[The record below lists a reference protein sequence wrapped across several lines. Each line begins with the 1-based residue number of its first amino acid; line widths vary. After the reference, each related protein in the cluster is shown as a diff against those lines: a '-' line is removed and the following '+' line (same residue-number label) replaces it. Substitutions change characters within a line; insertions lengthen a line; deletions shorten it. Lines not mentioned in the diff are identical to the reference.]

1 MLVIFDCDG
10 VLIDSEIIFCAV
22 DSEALAR
29 LGHVMAPSEFA
40 RRFCGTPHQ
49 VAWAALS
56 AEFGFV
62 VPDHLIDEVKA
73 ECARRFETELKA
85 IPGAAEAIAAAGA
98 FGHPPCVASSTSL
111 PNLRRNLETAGL
123 LAKVD
128 PHVFSASQVAR
139 GKPAPDVF
147 LYAASQMGADPAD
160 CLVIEDSVFGVT
172 AARRAG
178 MRVVGF
184 VGASHADAGL
194 PQRLQAAGAGRIF
207 DTMAEITAWLAAG
220 APPPA
225 YAVRESAVRSTPS
238 AAAPGPR
245 RPAPRR

>member
-10 VLIDSEIIFCAV
+10 VLIDSEVIFCDV
-22 DSEALAR
+22 DCEALAR
-29 LGHVMAPSEFA
+29 LGYVMAPSELA
-40 RRFCGTPHQ
+40 RRFCGTPHH
-49 VAWAALS
+49 VAWTTLS
-56 AEFGFV
+56 AELGFAI
-62 VPDHLIDEVKA
+62 PDQLIEEVKA

-85 IPGAAEAIAAAGA
+85 IPGVADAIAAAGA
-98 FGHPPCVASSTSL
+98 FGHPPCVASSTGL
-111 PNLRRNLETAGL
+111 PSLRRNLDIAGL
-123 LAKVD
+123 LPRVD

-207 DTMAEITAWLAAG
+207 ETMAEITAWLAAD
-220 APPPA
+220 ALPPA
-225 YAVRESAVRSTPS
+225 YAVRESAVRSSPS
-238 AAAPGPR
+238 VAAPGPR